1 MRIALI
7 NGSPKR
13 KNSASAFLLKELS
26 EKLADC
32 VCTEISLHARG
43 TVADAAM
50 ADLLEVDALVLAFPL
65 YVDGVPSHLLAEL
78 CEMQHLLAGRKPL
91 SVYAMVN
98 CGFFEG
104 QQAKVALRIVE
115 NWCTR
120 CGFDWCGGIGIG
132 GGGMLLALR
141 NVPAGNGPRKP
152 VSEAI
157 GCLSEMIRENQ
168 PMNNRFVSPA
178 FPRLLYK
185 LTAQSGWRE
194 EIRKNGLRPKDLSR
208 RL

>member
-1 MRIALI
+1 MRIALV

-43 TVADAAM
+43 TATDAVESALLEADALA
-50 ADLLEVDALVLAFPL
+50 LAFPL

-78 CEMQHLLAGRKPL
+78 CEMQRLLAGRKPL

-115 NWCTR
+115 NWCAR
-120 CGFDWCGGIGIG
+120 CGFGWCGGIGIG
-132 GGGMLLALR
+132 GGGMLLSLR
-141 NVPAGNGPRKP
+141 NVPPGYGPRKP

-157 GCLSEMIRENQ
+157 SCLSEMIRENQ
-168 PMNNRFVSPA
+168 TMNNQFVSPA

-185 LTAQSGWRE
+185 LAAQSGWRE
-194 EIRKNGLRPKDLSR
+194 KIRKNGLRSKDLSR

>member
-7 NGSPKR
+7 NGSPKW

-43 TVADAAM
+43 TDTGAAVSELLEADA
-50 ADLLEVDALVLAFPL
+50 LTLAFPL
-65 YVDGVPSHLLAEL
+65 YVDGVPSHLLAKL
-78 CEMQHLLAGRKPL
+78 CEMQCLLDGKKLL
-91 SVYAMVN
+91 SVYAIVN

-104 QQAKVALRIVE
+104 QQSKVALRIVE
-115 NWCTR
+115 NWCAR

-132 GGGMLLALR
+132 GGGMLLSLR
-141 NVPAGNGPRKP
+141 NVPAGYGPRKP

-157 GCLSEMIRENQ
+157 SCLSEAIRENQ

-178 FPRLLYK
+178 FPCLLYK
-185 LTAQSGWRE
+185 LAAQSGWRK
-194 EIRKNGLRPKDLSR
+194 EIRKNGLRSKDLSR

>member
-1 MRIALI
+1 MKIALV
-7 NGSPKR
+7 NGSPKG
-13 KNSASAFLLKELS
+13 KNSVSAFLLKELS

-43 TVADAAM
+43 TVTDATM
-50 ADLLEVDALVLAFPL
+50 AELLEADALVLVFPL

-78 CEMQHLLAGRKPL
+78 CEMQRLLAGRKPL

-104 QQAKVALRIVE
+104 QQTKIALRIVE
-115 NWCTR
+115 NWCAR
-120 CGFDWCGGIGIG
+120 CGFGWCGGIGVG
-132 GGGMLLALR
+132 GGGMLLSLQ
-141 NVPAGNGPRKP
+141 NVPAGHGPRKP

-157 GCLSEMIRENQ
+157 SCLFEAIRENQ
-168 PMNNRFVSPA
+168 PMNNQFVSPA

-185 LTAQSGWRE
+185 LAAQSGWRE
-194 EIRKNGLRPKDLSR
+194 GIRKNGLRPKDLSR